1 MGAAGRGAVRA
12 WAWVAMAL
20 LGTRGAEADPR
31 EGAHAVARERRH
43 LVQLARH
50 ARPAVVALFTES
62 GEEGSPDVHK
72 GLGSGFFIHPGG
84 YLLTSQHVVQGASR
98 VKVQPAPETGLPE
111 ALAQVLGEDEAADVA
126 LLKVELGRPV
136 PVLRLAPSAPLQVA
150 DWVMVIG
157 NPFGL
162 PHSVSL
168 GIVSFKG
175 RTGVHPGGRTGDF
188 EFLQTDAAINPGSS
202 GGPVLGLGG
211 HVVAMANAVNVSG
224 QGIAFAQ
231 PTEAVE
237 AALLR
242 LWPEQVPRGS
252 WLGVHVRE
260 RSRGV
265 GVEVAHVLPRS
276 PAAIAGLRAGDLI
289 TAVDGRDA
297 SAPRA
302 LASRLALSLPGTR
315 TAVQVMRGG
324 RPLLLHVRA
333 GAPPAAEGAALR
345 PPGSSAM

>member
-1 MGAAGRGAVRA
+1 MGVAAWGKVRA
-12 WAWVAMAL
+12 WAWLAL
-20 LGTRGAEADPR
+20 VLWGEHGEAAAPRDGAL
-31 EGAHAVARERRH
+31 AVARERRQ

-72 GLGSGFFIHPGG
+72 GLGSGFFIHRDG
-84 YLLTSQHVVQGASR
+84 YLLTSQHVVQGAAR
-98 VKVQPAPETGLPE
+98 VRVQPAPETGLPE
-111 ALAQVLGEDEAADVA
+111 AMASVVGEDEETDTA
-126 LLKVELGRPV
+126 LLKVDLGRPV
-136 PVLRLAPSAPLQVA
+136 PVLRLGPSAPVQVA

-175 RTGVHPGGRTGDF
+175 RTGVHPGGRVGDF

-202 GGPVLGLGG
+202 GGPVMDLAGD
-211 HVVAMANAVNVSG
+211 VVAMANAVNVSG

-231 PTEAVE
+231 PSEAVA
-237 AALLR
+237 AALTR
-242 LWPEQVPRGS
+242 LWPEPVPRGS

-260 RSRGV
+260 GRQ

-276 PAAIAGLRAGDLI
+276 PAELAGLRPGDLI
-289 TAVDGRDA
+289 TAVDGWEA
-297 SAPRA
+297 TALRA
-302 LASRLALSLPGTR
+302 LASRLALSLPGAR
-315 TAVQVMRGG
+315 AALQVVRDG
-324 RPLLLHVRA
+324 RPLVLHVRS
-333 GAPPAAEGAALR
+333 GTPPATSDAALR
-345 PPGSSAM
+345 PPSGSAM